1 MSNGMVSISI
11 VVPVYYGEIYIPDM
25 IHQIEKCREYLQD
38 EDYIEVIFVNDA
50 PDAPLSYNWKS
61 ESVHINIINTDK
73 NVGIHGARVKGLKE
87 SQGDYILF
95 LDQDDLIK
103 PQFLYN
109 QLMAIEKN
117 DAAVCK
123 AIHNGKNF
131 YPDDAIFQKIVSK
144 EYMLGRWNHII
155 SPGQVLLRKSAIPSI
170 WSEII
175 LKHNGADDW
184 FLWLCML
191 SEKCS
196 FSLNPEI
203 LYEHVVHGEN
213 ASDNILSMMQ
223 SKQEVVSV
231 IQKQN
236 LFEGN
241 DLNQLLEALF
251 TGCTNHIWELSI
263 LRNKFNLLDNW
274 MKQKESDAKL
284 AEYLLQSGV
293 KTCGIYGCGLF
304 GEHLY
309 EELKKTIYVKF
320 FIDKN
325 ALGINKN
332 IPVYTIED
340 SLPETDMILISLL
353 YEADQAE
360 ERIKEKSN
368 VRTWKLTDW
377 LSKTSL
383 DKKLFLFGT
392 GEISEKYTEI
402 LRQQPVEIYGYLDND
417 SSKWGMYYFNR
428 KIYAPDVLKEEG
440 AVVIIACEDIDTITA
455 QLTQMGVK
463 KKIISIDSIIENRIN
478 ELEIGRKD
486 INYFGG

>member
-1 MSNGMVSISI
+1 M
-11 VVPVYYGEIYIPDM
+11 
-25 IHQIEKCREYLQD
+25 
-38 EDYIEVIFVNDA
+38 
-50 PDAPLSYNWKS
+50 
-61 ESVHINIINTDK
+61 
-73 NVGIHGARVKGLKE
+73 
-87 SQGDYILF
+87 LF
-95 LDQDDLIK
+95 RS
-103 PQFLYN
+103 
-109 QLMAIEKN
+109 
-117 DAAVCK
+117 
-123 AIHNGKNF
+123 NGKNF